1 MLLNSL
7 SLRICIVI
15 LLCYL
20 FFTVIVHSFREIT
33 IAVGS
38 ANIRHMIGTYRLR
51 KGRDLYY
58 VTPAMTQSLDLL
70 RSQRKDVPI
79 QPPSTTSKG
88 DVGNILT
95 RISTGNVTMQL
106 CCCCFIL
113 KCWSLENLGVNRV
126 NKSRHINSLVSIV

>member
-1 MLLNSL
+1 MLLNSF

-51 KGRDLYY
+51 TGRDHYY
-58 VTPAMTQSLDLL
+58 VTPAMTQSLELL

-79 QPPSTTSKG
+79 QPPCTTSKG
-88 DVGNILT
+88 DVGTIIT
-95 RISTGNVTMQL
+95 RISTGNITMQL
-106 CCCCFIL
+106 CCCCFKWNGSVGLL
-113 KCWSLENLGVNRV
+113 KT
-126 NKSRHINSLVSIV
+126 